1 MSLTTLKI
9 TMGWGTHLAFR
20 TMSMIRGQ
28 LISLIYNKL
37 TTLPITNID
46 ESSAMTL
53 MSTDVQKIA
62 ESLHY
67 LIIDVLPNTTQLAIA
82 VYLLY
87 TNLGAVC
94 VAPIIVT
101 VGEWPP
107 YHLRTP
113 LFLTEATSRHC
124 AFNRDGRTRDDET
137 KAVV

>member
-1 MSLTTLKI
+1 
-9 TMGWGTHLAFR
+9 MGWATHLAFR

-62 ESLHY
+62 ESLYY
-67 LIIDVLPNTTQLAIA
+67 LVIDILPNVCQLAIA

-101 VGEWPP
+101 VGE
-107 YHLRTP
+107 
-113 LFLTEATSRHC
+113 
-124 AFNRDGRTRDDET
+124 
-137 KAVV
+137 